1 MAKKEKI
8 ALTPEERQAREERKK
23 EKRKIFGETFTK
35 SVALFLAVVFVYAAA
50 YVAFG
55 QGSTIYETVPFTPVV
70 NNNATGSA
78 GNAGNVAVPGG
89 TPSAG
94 DTQSGN
100 AGDAAAPQSD
110 EAAEAAKAINEATA
124 KAASGV
130 GYDWAR
136 NCQFTKS
143 VDVGS
148 ATNVL
153 NKVIA
158 TVDKNASIDSVVGGF
173 IGVGDN
179 KVTIPK
185 GQEFKDVW
193 GYHASSYKLKATQL
207 KPEDLQNLK
216 VDGDT
221 YTFTLADA
229 DTPKKDN
236 STPLNRLTDDVV
248 VQEEV
253 AKEINDMVGSLVS
266 VNNLV
271 GIYTNIKVEV
281 VITDGQLQK
290 LSYSYDAEVKELGL
304 KVAVVNVKG
313 TGAMAGA
320 SYHQVR

>member
-70 NNNATGSA
+70 NNAA
-78 GNAGNVAVPGG
+78 GNAGNVAVSGG
-89 TPSAG
+89 QSAG
-94 DTQSGN
+94 GQS
-100 AGDAAAPQSD
+100 DAASS
-110 EAAEAAKAINEATA
+110 EAVEAAKAINDATA

-173 IGVGDN
+173 IGIGDN
-179 KVTIPK
+179 KVSIPK

-236 STPLNRLTDDVV
+236 STPINRLTDDIV

-266 VNNLV
+266 VNNLI
-271 GIYTNIKVEV
+271 GIYTNVKVEV

-290 LSYSYDAEVKELGL
+290 LSYSYDAEVKELAL
-304 KVAVVNVKG
+304 KAMGVGVKG
-313 TGAMAGA
+313 TGAMHADA
-320 SYHQVR
+320 TYSNFVY

>member
-70 NNNATGSA
+70 NNNAA
-78 GNAGNVAVPGG
+78 GNAGSVVVPGG

-193 GYHASSYKLKATQL
+193 GYHASNYKLKATQL

-236 STPLNRLTDDVV
+236 STPINRLTDDIV

-290 LSYSYDAEVKELGL
+290 LSYSYDAEVKELAL
-304 KVAVVNVKG
+304 KAMGVGVKG
-313 TGAMAGA
+313 TGAMHADA
-320 SYHQVR
+320 TYSNFVY

>member
-1 MAKKEKI
+1 MAKNKELTAEELIQKKI
-8 ALTPEERQAREERKK
+8 RTSNGWTRFWAILLALVLVSGVAGYGKK
-23 EKRKIFGETFTK
+23 KVDEANAAYDEQVSKYAEVMA
-35 SVALFLAVVFVYAAA
+35 SAQQAAA
-50 YVAFG
+50 NNSNNVVAG
-55 QGSTIYETVPFTPVV
+55 GSQ
-70 NNNATGSA
+70 SA
-78 GNAGNVAVPGG
+78 GG
-89 TPSAG
+89 
-94 DTQSGN
+94 QS
-100 AGDAAAPQSD
+100 DAAASS
-110 EAAEAAKAINEATA
+110 EAVEAAKAINDATA

-173 IGVGDN
+173 IGIGDN
-179 KVTIPK
+179 KVSIPK

-236 STPLNRLTDDVV
+236 STPINRLTDDIV

-266 VNNLV
+266 VNNLI
-271 GIYTNIKVEV
+271 GIYTNVKVEV

-290 LSYSYDAEVKELGL
+290 LSYSYDAEVKELAL
-304 KVAVVNVKG
+304 KAMGVGVKG
-313 TGAMAGA
+313 TGAMHADA
-320 SYHQVR
+320 TYSNFVY

>member
-70 NNNATGSA
+70 NNAA
-78 GNAGNVAVPGG
+78 GNAGNVAVSGG
-89 TPSAG
+89 
-94 DTQSGN
+94 QSVG
-100 AGDAAAPQSD
+100 GQSDAASS
-110 EAAEAAKAINEATA
+110 EAVEAAKAINDATA

-173 IGVGDN
+173 IGIGDN
-179 KVTIPK
+179 KVSIPK

-236 STPLNRLTDDVV
+236 STSINRLTDDIV

-266 VNNLV
+266 VNNLI

-290 LSYSYDAEVKELGL
+290 LSYSYDAEVKELAL
-304 KVAVVNVKG
+304 KAMGVGVKG
-313 TGAMAGA
+313 TGAMHADA
-320 SYHQVR
+320 TYSNFVY